1 MADDNKTSR
10 VVLVTGA
17 SAGIGKSIVRKLLS
31 DGWRVY
37 GAARRVEKMS
47 DIQSEGAKTLSLDV
61 TDDESMQKAVQALIS
76 SEGRIDALVNNAG
89 YGSYGAVEDVPISEA
104 RHQFEVN
111 VFGLARLSQLV
122 LPTMREQ
129 RSGTIVN
136 ISSMAGRI
144 WTPVGGWYYATK
156 HSVEVLS
163 DAMRVETRPFGI
175 RVVVVQPGLIKT
187 AWSGIAADHLMEH
200 SQGSAYRAII
210 EPMVKALRHPPSYT
224 GSPDVIANVVS
235 KAVNSPNPRRRY
247 AAPFHAKVFIFLRW
261 LLPEWMWERVVMSE
275 AVK

>member
-17 SAGIGKSIVRKLLS
+17 SGGIGKSIVRKLLS

-37 GAARRVEKMS
+37 GAARRVEKMR

-61 TDDESMQKAVQALIS
+61 TDDESMKKAVQALIS

-104 RHQFEVN
+104 RRQFEVN

-136 ISSMAGRI
+136 ISSIGGGLPSQGIGLYRAMKSYGNAVATSLYRELRRTSVHLSSVRSRAAH
-144 WTPVGGWYYATK
+144 TPFLNPVAAELK
-156 HSVEVLS
+156 L
-163 DAMRVETRPFGI
+163 FGI
-175 RVVVVQPGLIKT
+175 PFSRLAIRPETVGVGNDQVDR
-187 AWSGIAADHLMEH
+187 AAEEGYLLAARSEG
-200 SQGSAYRAII
+200 GS
-210 EPMVKALRHPPSYT
+210 L
-224 GSPDVIANVVS
+224 D
-235 KAVNSPNPRRRY
+235 
-247 AAPFHAKVFIFLRW
+247 
-261 LLPEWMWERVVMSE
+261 
-275 AVK
+275 

>member
-37 GAARRVEKMS
+37 GGARRVEKMS
-47 DIQSEGAKTLSLDV
+47 DIQVEGAKTLSLDV
-61 TDDESMQKAVQALIS
+61 TDDESMKKAVQALIS
-76 SEGRIDALVNNAG
+76 AEGRIDALVNNAG

-104 RHQFEVN
+104 RRQFEVN
-111 VFGLARLSQLV
+111 VFGLARLAQLV

-136 ISSMAGRI
+136 ISSVGGRI
-144 WTPVGGWYYATK
+144 WTPVGGWYHATK
-156 HSVEVLS
+156 HALEVLS

-175 RVVVVQPGLIKT
+175 SVVVVQPGSIKSEW
-187 AWSGIAADHLMEH
+187 AGIAADHLMEH
-200 SQGSAYRAII
+200 SQGSDYRAIV
-210 EPMVKALRHPPSYT
+210 EPMAKVLRHPPSYT
-224 GSPDVIANVVS
+224 ASPDVVANVVS
-235 KAVNSPNPRRRY
+235 KAVNSRNPRRRY
-247 AAPFHAKVFIFLRW
+247 ATPFHAKILLFLRW
-261 LLPEWMWERVVMSE
+261 LLPEWIWERVIMS
-275 AVK
+275 AFK